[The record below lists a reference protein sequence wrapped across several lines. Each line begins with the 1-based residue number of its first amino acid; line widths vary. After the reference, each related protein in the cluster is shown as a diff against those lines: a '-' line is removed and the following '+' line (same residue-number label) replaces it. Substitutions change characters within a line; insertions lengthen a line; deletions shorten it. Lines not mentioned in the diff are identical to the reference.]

1 MSTANERDAPS
12 KLDETGRDSKG
23 RFQKGHTPK
32 GSGRKPQTP
41 EFRELALSNA
51 PKALRVVIDV
61 MNNPKASNKDRL
73 TAAGM
78 IIDRAYGKPDSTV
91 KLERPKADMLD
102 DIRAEM
108 ERIKAARKE

>member
-1 MSTANERDAPS
+1 MKKETDVSN
-12 KLDETGRDSKG
+12 KLDGIGRDQKG
-23 RFQKGHTPK
+23 RFAKGHAPT
-32 GSGRKPQTP
+32 GAGRKPQSP

-51 PKALRVVIDV
+51 PKALEVVIEV

-91 KLERPKADMLD
+91 KLETPKADMLD

-108 ERIKAARKE
+108 ERIKAARQE